1 MATSVEKKTVKTTFL
16 DDFRSSF
23 PEVLYKI
30 FEKIANKA
38 FLVECFVSNIKKNII
53 PRMFSRKFYLNF
65 QNNWLAAF
73 LICWLNNFW
82 LNNCTY
88 FFFGHLCV
96 FSEYFSLRSNLRLN
110 CVEKPLRWR
119 LQTSLFFC
127 LHWKKN
133 ISLFSGELLLRKL

>member
-1 MATSVEKKTVKTTFL
+1 MISEAVSLRCSIKYLRKMQKKHFWW
-16 DDFRSSF
+16 S
-23 PEVLYKI
+23 
-30 FEKIANKA
+30 A
-38 FLVECFVSNIKKNII
+38 FVSNIKKNII

-65 QNNWLAAF
+65 QNNRLAAF
-73 LICWLNNFW
+73 LISWLNNFW

-88 FFFGHLCV
+88 FFFGHLCA

-110 CVEKPLRWR
+110 CLEKPLRWR